1 MKLGYD
7 SCFAVVLCHQESTVV
22 IDDITKVLVPA
33 CHKIL
38 LNCQASSHTIL
49 SDGLIEV
56 IKIDHCTIRDFLA
69 STTSDAY
76 HLPYRPKKK
85 YWEFISKCI
94 FVEVFSLVI
103 RLSKSS
109 HLSTIETYYH
119 KRLLHLLLY
128 AFSTDKDFIPYLVK
142 EINLGLAFAVQEL
155 IMSDLTKNWSLDS
168 IARLLFV
175 SSSTLKKKLKQEG
188 TSYQKILV
196 KSRMQYAAKQL
207 SINSNLTI
215 SQLAE
220 QCGYSH
226 LSYFIFVFKNH
237 YGVTPYQF
245 CRKQMA
251 A

>member
-76 HLPYRPKKK
+76 HLPYRPKK

-109 HLSTIETYYH
+109 HLSTIEAYYH

-175 SSSTLKKKLKQEG
+175 SSSTLKKNL
-188 TSYQKILV
+188 
-196 KSRMQYAAKQL
+196 SRKVRVIKKYLLRVGCSMLL
-207 SINSNLTI
+207 SS
-215 SQLAE
+215 
-220 QCGYSH
+220 
-226 LSYFIFVFKNH
+226 
-237 YGVTPYQF
+237 
-245 CRKQMA
+245 
-251 A
+251 